1 MDFKLNV
8 TAMRFF
14 STLFFLFFSISFKL
28 FAVGENC
35 SSPKAVSVGCPAITM
50 TGQSSVGMG
59 NDIASWKYSSF
70 SSYSLTGE
78 DMVYELTLPS
88 GITELIVSLNNVNKP
103 AYLFTSTNCVVN
115 GATIYP
121 NKYITTGNNSNLSI
135 APPATGNIIYLHVDH
150 SGTSPLTFDISFGAV
165 TRGVSLNIPDTR
177 GILEFVKT
185 TCTNPSFLIPLD
197 LYKDGSKLTNPAFFG
212 PNNASHEFCFKLFIQ
227 NLTGKE
233 GVKSFSFTFNTSG
246 FNNVSVS
253 SSSMPGGYSNGT
265 WHASVTGNTVLWTY
279 SNAADPYKGDYDD
292 LTKNCLEYTFCMNA
306 TPINSTTQQSINIW
320 VTGDGKTP
328 GYTGFQ
334 YTGCCATNN
343 CNLYGAEGYKGLA
356 GTAFGGATTGA
367 AGFGMAVGSAGLPL
381 EMLDVWLENET
392 LNWKTTHETKLSHHV
407 VQYSEDGR
415 YYNDLQNIAAT
426 GNDKSGLF
434 FYKTNLTDLPGKGYL
449 RIKSVDEDGSEN
461 FSKIIVYTP
470 ARSALVEVLLSPN
483 PVKDE
488 LHIQASE
495 DLQSMSIYNL
505 NGTMIYKK
513 VMSPDEHVSDLFYD
527 FGKESKGIYTL
538 QLITSKGVIQKQV
551 VKD

>member
-1 MDFKLNV
+1 MQ
-8 TAMRFF
+8 FF
-14 STLFFLFFSISFKL
+14 STLFFLLFFISFQL
-28 FAVGENC
+28 FATGENC
-35 SSPKAVSVGCPAITM
+35 SLPKTVSVGCPAITM

-59 NDIASWKYSSF
+59 NDVASWKYSTF
-70 SSYSLTGE
+70 SSYLLTGE

-88 GITELIVSLNNVNKP
+88 GITELLVSLNNVNKS
-103 AYLFTSTNCVVN
+103 AYIFTSTSCTVSS
-115 GATIYP
+115 GTIYP
-121 NKYITTGNNSNLSI
+121 NKYISIGNNSNLSI

-150 SGTSPLTFDISFGAV
+150 NGSSPLTFDISFGAV
-165 TRGVSLNIPDTR
+165 TKGVALNIPDTR
-177 GILEFVKT
+177 GKLEFVKT
-185 TCTNPSFLIPLD
+185 NCTSPSFIIPLD
-197 LYKDGSKLTNPAFFG
+197 LYKDGSKLTNPASFS
-212 PNNASHEFCFKLFIQ
+212 PNNSSHEFCFKLFIQ
-227 NLTGKE
+227 NITGKE
-233 GVKSFSFTFNTSG
+233 GVKSFSFTFNSSG

-253 SSSMPGGYSNGT
+253 LSSMTGRYSNGT
-265 WHASVTGNTVLWTY
+265 WHATVTGNTVLWTY
-279 SNAADPYKGDYDD
+279 SNAADPYTGDYDE

-306 TPINSTTQQSINIW
+306 TPINAATQQIINIW

-334 YTGCCATNN
+334 YTGCCASNN
-343 CNLYGAEGYKGLA
+343 CNLYGAEGYRGLA
-356 GTAFGGATTGA
+356 GTAFGNPTSGA
-367 AGFGMAVGSAGLPL
+367 AGFGIGIGSSGLPL
-381 EMLDVWLENET
+381 EMLDVWLVDQT

-415 YYNDLQNIAAT
+415 HYNDLQNIAAA
-426 GNDKSGLF
+426 GNDKSGVF
-434 FYKTNLTDLPGKGYL
+434 FYQTNLYDDLSGKGYL

-470 ARSALVEVLLSPN
+470 AHSTGLEVLLSPN

-495 DLQSMSIYNL
+495 ELQSVSIYNL
-505 NGTMIYKK
+505 SGTMIYKK
-513 VMSPDEHVSDLFYD
+513 IMSPDEHVSDLFYD